1 MSNYFFIDS
10 RALEKINKTV
20 EDKCKEFA
28 EWLDTNSD
36 DILKSDYGIQFIYT
50 SEDRDD
56 DFINLDGRSMLDDEC
71 ELHLATS
78 MLINLYLKACKSG
91 YIAPKE
97 FLNFVRDEFYEELSK
112 QHPTKKTK
120 KTRKKTDTSEGK

>member
-50 SEDRDD
+50 SEDRDNE
-56 DFINLDGRSMLDDEC
+56 FINLDGRSMLDDEC
-71 ELHLATS
+71 ELHLATT
-78 MLINLYLKACKSG
+78 MLITLYVKACGSG
-91 YIAPKE
+91 YTAPKE
-97 FLNFVRDEFYEELSK
+97 FLKFVRDEFYEELSK
-112 QHPTKKTK
+112 QHPIKKSKKKTN
-120 KTRKKTDTSEGK
+120 TTEGK